1 VPRARHDTPEGKTRE
16 WKSTTLR
23 AYQRRTRRV
32 DALIAGAYLAGTNSR
47 RVRRAL
53 AAVFGGAVSKDPVS
67 RVSRKIKAYWDAWN
81 ARALAEEPIIRLIL
95 DGTVA
100 LVQNII
106 IFISAT
112 CLAAGWSKGPR
123 LPLHPQPEGDDRA
136 ATPPTVNTAAA
147 FGTDYLHSV
156 TDASIDRSESILW
169 TNMGDVMR
177 RLPTRLRTSERN
189 HCGMR
194 GRGS

>member
-1 VPRARHDTPEGKTRE
+1 MPRARHDTPEGKTRE

-81 ARALAEEPIIRLIL
+81 ARALAEEPIIGLNL
-95 DGTVA
+95 DGTLA
-100 LVQNII
+100 LGAAEYSHIYQPH
-106 IFISAT
+106 AWH
-112 CLAAGWSKGPR
+112 LAGAKGPR

-156 TDASIDRSESILW
+156 TDASIDRSESIL
-169 TNMGDVMR
+169 
-177 RLPTRLRTSERN
+177 
-189 HCGMR
+189 
-194 GRGS
+194 